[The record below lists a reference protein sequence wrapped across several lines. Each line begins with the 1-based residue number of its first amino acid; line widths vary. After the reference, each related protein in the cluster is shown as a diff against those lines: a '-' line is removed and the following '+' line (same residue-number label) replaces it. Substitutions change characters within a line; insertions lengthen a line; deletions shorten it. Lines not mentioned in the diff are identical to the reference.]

1 MNLTTLE
8 NKLENLDN
16 EVKELSGSIK
26 TLEQQYTDSVQSLK
40 ELKELQNTNIKAVEL
55 LDFVQKVTKDL
66 IKDTFENVT
75 TQALQFI
82 HQDDNYEFELDF
94 GRRGAIPELN
104 FKIKTPDM
112 QEAHSILDTRGGGT
126 ADVVSLA
133 LRLVLLEVAKMK
145 GFLFLDEPEKHLDSP
160 ETLQK
165 MLEFIQEMQRETKRQ
180 IFWITHKQEVVDS
193 VPNPIIIKEK
203 GSQVNEHSQKVNDKP
218 KRKRGRP
225 KGSKNAKKN

>member
-82 HQDDNYEFELDF
+82 HQDDNYKFELDF

-104 FKIKTPDM
+104 FNIKTPDM